1 MLKMTEE
8 GNTLNDA
15 FFKRIEQKTG
25 VSMDNVFSLAQSFQS
40 ADFKDEKTV
49 RNLIKQVSAVAN
61 KPITKDL
68 EDRIVETITA
78 KGKSI
83 DFNTISDMM
92 NKKDGK

>member
-1 MLKMTEE
+1 M
-8 GNTLNDA
+8 NDA

>member
-1 MLKMTEE
+1 M
-8 GNTLNDA
+8 NDA

-68 EDRIVETITA
+68 EDKIVETITA